1 MKMDTHFDPSPLF
14 VSKPAYQSMEKIAAI
29 TLGRDA
35 NNWEQEISQAL
46 HKEHPFIQEH
56 NINIFMTK
64 TDPETGT
71 AIGSLQLDSKILIPI
86 IIDKFKL
93 APLDLFYN
101 KGKLFPL
108 TRSSLE
114 TVLQDTSLGTPEAP
128 GQGEMS
134 DVSLY
139 GRAQPPF
146 DGKYTYAA
154 SFADVTTPTVFG
166 SALYAALG
174 GDDLLKHELSTNE
187 TFFKVAEMYCS
198 SDYQDKP
205 EKKAKMKKK
214 AGLSLRT
221 YTSFAKVAAHGLFE
235 ISSTNGRV
243 PALIFDSV
251 MGLDGTMREGR
262 GFALGLTKEAH
273 YAYLEPGQE
282 VAGRK
287 TAVSGNIDI
296 GTPMSKTAGVFFK
309 MTKQAGI
316 CTDPIF
322 IDHVVGQDEWVC
334 HDSYGQRFRMQKTA
348 EIKSPVFGGGVLSI
362 PADWTWGDI
371 KTKTDVMTVKEAAL
385 TEPHSKEYFSISN
398 FGGRYTV
405 RGLDGFAA
413 DGDDIEKTATA
424 LNDRF
429 ETRDVVSILNNMTHG
444 DTVYVCVDPVDT
456 EFENVYEQMGKLA
469 GAHGVNFIKEA
480 TYVRPCGEL
489 TFKALPWGSIKLAAV
504 TDDEAKQTVDA
515 ILGLNFLNPENLYKF
530 ADKVTLIEEAKETV
544 AKLLLA
550 SRLGLD
556 IDSRPLRTAMF
567 ALESVAQ
574 DLRELQNAVEV
585 QSQSEV

>member
-14 VSKPAYQSMEKIAAI
+14 VSKPAYQPMEKIAAI

-46 HKEHPFIQEH
+46 HKEHPFIHEH

-93 APLDLFYN
+93 APLDMFYYQ
-101 KGKLFPL
+101 GKLIPL
-108 TRSSLE
+108 TRASLE
-114 TVLQDTSLGTPEAP
+114 SVLQDTSLGTPEAP

-146 DGKYTYAA
+146 DGKYTYAS
-154 SFADVTTPTVFG
+154 SFADVTTPSNFST
-166 SALYAALG
+166 ALYTALG
-174 GDDLLKHELSTNE
+174 GEEILKHELNTNQ

-221 YTSFAKVAAHGLFE
+221 RTAFDKVASHGLYD

-243 PALIFDSV
+243 PALIFDSL
-251 MGLDGTMREGR
+251 MGIDGSMKSGC
-262 GFALGLTKEAH
+262 GFAVGLTKEAH
-273 YAYLEPGQE
+273 YAYLKPGQE
-282 VAGRK
+282 VAG
-287 TAVSGNIDI
+287 TAARISGNLDL
-296 GTPMSKTAGVFFK
+296 GEPLSKTSGVFFK

-316 CTDPIF
+316 CTEPIK
-322 IDHVVGQDEWVC
+322 IDHVVGENEWVC
-334 HDSYGQRFRMQKTA
+334 RDDWSRSFRMQKVA
-348 EIKSPVFGGGVLSI
+348 ELKAPVFGNNVLSI
-362 PADWTWGDI
+362 PADWTWATI
-371 KTKTDVMTVKEAAL
+371 KTQTTPHTVKEAAL
-385 TEPHSKEYFSISN
+385 NEPRSSAYFSISN

-405 RGLDGFAA
+405 KGLDGFAS
-413 DGDDIEKTATA
+413 DGDDIEKTASA
-424 LNDRF
+424 LCENFNDRDV
-429 ETRDVVSILNNMTHG
+429 TRVLKSLAHG
-444 DTVYVCVDPVDT
+444 DTAYLCINTPEQ
-456 EFENVYEQMGKLA
+456 EFGDVYEEIGKFA
-469 GAHGVNFIKEA
+469 EARGVNFIKEA
-480 TYVRPCGEL
+480 TYVRPCVGFSFAATPREY
-489 TFKALPWGSIKLAAV
+489 IKIAAV
-504 TDDEAKQTVDA
+504 TEDEAKQTVDS

-530 ADKVTLIEEAKETV
+530 ADKVKLMEQAKEVV

-550 SRLGLD
+550 SRLGLAV
-556 IDSRPLRTAMF
+556 DSRPLRTAMF
-567 ALESVAQ
+567 ALDSVVR
-574 DLRELQNAVEV
+574 DLNELQNAVEIEDN
-585 QSQSEV
+585 SEE